1 MNHDSPRTTFL
12 VGGVPVARNVP
23 AEFLPHVV
31 AEHMGVTAAQASDM
45 MRLNDLARLTTDLSR
60 FAARDARDLVQ
71 GQPFASKID
80 FYRAEAARTG
90 RSPDDGETT
99 YDVWA
104 EADPLS
110 RRDAL
115 LGAAWAARTLP
126 ELPPTPGAWPD
137 PRATAEAL
145 HEFARQHPGNA
156 PGTFLP
162 MPGEPLRHPAA
173 LIATTYLDDTESD
186 PVEQCSTLLILA
198 YGAVRA
204 RTAQQ
209 N

>member
-1 MNHDSPRTTFL
+1 MNHDNPRATFL
-12 VGGVPVARNVP
+12 VGGVPVARDVP
-23 AEFLPHVV
+23 AEFMPHVM
-31 AEHMGVTAAQASDM
+31 AEQARDM
-45 MRLNDLARLTTDLSR
+45 MRLHDLARSATELST

-80 FYRAEAARTG
+80 FYRAEAARIG
-90 RSPDDGETT
+90 RSPDDGETA
-99 YDVWA
+99 YDVWTDA
-104 EADPLS
+104 SPLA

-145 HEFARQHPGNA
+145 HEFARQHPGDN

-162 MPGEPLRHPAA
+162 MPGGPLPHPAA

-186 PVEQCSTLLILA
+186 PVEQCSALLILA

-204 RTAQQ
+204 RAAKKS
-209 N
+209 